1 MYSKNTKRSLI
12 FIAQTTHNSK
22 LPLTTQKLSCSPPKS
37 QDYYKILWRSCTR
50 LPTIRYRFP
59 APWRHPPLARSGLYQ
74 KSVLIKMLLTICKLT
89 LIKCSN
95 QVKFGGPKVP
105 FSYTVKN
112 QIHFEIFYKFVSRA
126 IWFIP
131 RICLDN
137 GIWG

>member
-1 MYSKNTKRSLI
+1 MERDKSLSELIINSGAVSKI
-12 FIAQTTHNSK
+12 GFE
-22 LPLTTQKLSCSPPKS
+22 
-37 QDYYKILWRSCTR
+37 
-50 LPTIRYRFP
+50 
-59 APWRHPPLARSGLYQ
+59 
-74 KSVLIKMLLTICKLT
+74 KMLLTICKLT